1 MDERYIAAVDLGT
14 SKIAVTVAQISSK
27 GVQMLYYRETPSEG
41 IRNSYV
47 FNPQK
52 AADKVKAALADAEDE
67 LKIKIHQVVT
77 GLPRYEVRQVNARAE
92 FERSDGE
99 SSITR
104 EEIDFLKNNAIDTYP
119 LPDPKNQM
127 IYGVVAQS
135 FTTEE
140 YLNAR
145 ESDVEG
151 MVSDTLEGNFKVFVG
166 RKRHSD
172 NVDRVMNQVGVAVA
186 KKFFLPEI
194 TASAIL
200 SDEERE
206 NGVALIEIG
215 AGATSVTIYHN
226 DIMRYYS
233 SIPFGGRSITGDI
246 KLECG
251 TSESLA
257 ENIKLG
263 YGACMPEK
271 ILTLRDKIIQIN
283 NRESGSCKQLSV
295 KYLSEVITC
304 RVREIIDAC
313 LYKIQESGFG
323 GNLRNGIVLTGGSA
337 DIPNLSTYVKELSG
351 YSIRIGYP
359 RQKFS
364 FVGCPEINDTSAV
377 ASVGMVMAAKD
388 NPYLNCLSE
397 PPRFEEEEE
406 EPIVDVEAAAA
417 EQPAGEEQAAAAEAQ
432 ETEAPYA
439 AEAQETGTDTDPE
452 EAGEKKEPGMWAR
465 MRERDEKRQREREE
479 ARRKKEEEKKQ
490 RKPIIVWKNPFDAF
504 TKKVGSAVGRMID
517 DGYDGM
523 EE

>member
-14 SKIAVTVAQISSK
+14 SKIAVTVAQVNSK
-27 GVQMLYYRETPSEG
+27 GVQMLYYKETPSEG

-47 FNPQK
+47 FNPNK
-52 AADKVKAALADAEDE
+52 AAMKVREAVSDAENE

-77 GLPRYEVRQVNARAE
+77 GLPRFEVHQVNAQAE

-119 LPDPKNQM
+119 LTDPKNQI

-145 ESDVEG
+145 ESDIEG

-172 NVDRVMNQVGVAVA
+172 NVDRVMNQVGVAIA

-200 SDEERE
+200 SEEERE

-233 SIPFGGRSITGDI
+233 SIPFGGRSITNDI

-271 ILTLRDKIIQIN
+271 LLTLRDKIIQIN

-337 DIPNLSTYVKELSG
+337 VIPNLSTYVKELSG
-351 YSIRIGYP
+351 YNIRIGYP

-364 FVGCPEINDTSAV
+364 YVGCPEINDTSAV
-377 ASVGMVMAAKD
+377 ASVGMIMAAKD
-388 NPYLNCLSE
+388 DAYLNCLSE
-397 PPRFEEEEE
+397 PPKFEEEEE
-406 EPIVDVEAAAA
+406 EPAYYPEDVQEGS
-417 EQPAGEEQAAAAEAQ
+417 GEEMPEYEEGPFEEAQ
-432 ETEAPYA
+432 DD
-439 AEAQETGTDTDPE
+439 GTSDEP
-452 EAGEKKEPGMWAR
+452 EKKEKPSRWAR
-465 MRERDEKRQREREE
+465 IREKDDERRRQREL
-479 ARRKKEEEKKQ
+479 ARQAKEEEKRKKSSMIKWKQ
-490 RKPIIVWKNPFDAF
+490 PFDALGRKIEE
-504 TKKVGSAVGRMID
+504 TVGKFID
-517 DGYDGM
+517 TGYDGM
-523 EE
+523 KN